1 MFSQTMPTVNVVVTL
16 GSRQSRDPTRQT
28 RNQVWCAMQ
37 KGMVATPLP
46 MLNSVKQ
53 ENHNQNSY
61 NQSIINKNKQ
71 CKRVCTF
78 GRDPAKVFI
87 EWSLYSFKSRGVIS
101 S

>member
-1 MFSQTMPTVNVVVTL
+1 MFSQTMPTVNVTITL
-16 GSRQSRDPTRQT
+16 GSRQSRDPARQT

-71 CKRVCTF
+71 CKREYVPLVGIQLRF
-78 GRDPAKVFI
+78 
-87 EWSLYSFKSRGVIS
+87 L
-101 S
+101 